1 MKPMAIDLFCG
12 AGGMSEG
19 ILQAG
24 FHIIFSNEIS
34 KDASETYR
42 KRHEQLG
49 LEQGKNTWLEVA
61 DIKNITGTYIKKKIS
76 ELKDFKEN
84 KSIEIDAIFG
94 GPPCQGFSRAGKQ
107 EVNDIRNLL
116 FKEYLRVVSEIK
128 PKYLVFENV
137 PGIVDIKFKNFISDF
152 NNESYKNKNAID
164 IIRNELKKIGYNLL
178 EPRILNASNYGVPQN
193 RHRLILIGFR
203 NDMKEPKYPKEFKQK
218 VTLREALSDLTNYEL
233 DNKKYQNSSKKGR
246 TKNIVTNKTILEKKK
261 YNNDLSKHYN
271 YIEERFSLL
280 NEGES
285 NSQLRKRLIKNGL
298 EITKYPNLLEYLSN
312 RLIISKLEIVKKC
325 KNLSKE
331 NKLLDLIVTKK
342 NSRIKLYLD
351 KPSNTVLTLPDDLI
365 LPICNRICS
374 VREFARL
381 QSFDDSFVFYGKR
394 TTGGKARKNEVP
406 QYTQVGN
413 AVPPLLAKAIALEIY
428 KVLKKE

>member
-1 MKPMAIDLFCG
+1 MKPIAIDLFCG

-49 LEQGKNTWLEVA
+49 LVQGKNTWLEVG
-61 DIKNITGTYIKKKIS
+61 DIKNITGTYIKRRIS
-76 ELKDFKEN
+76 ELKDFEDN
-84 KSIEIDAIFG
+84 KNIEIDAVFG

-107 EVNDIRNLL
+107 EENDNRNLL
-116 FKEYLRVVSEIK
+116 FKEYLRVINEIK

-137 PGIVDIKFKNFISDF
+137 PGIIDIKFKEFKSNFDNKI
-152 NNESYKNKNAID
+152 YKNRNAID
-164 IIRNELKKIGYNLL
+164 IIKSELIKIGYNLL

-193 RHRLILIGFR
+193 RHRVILIGFR
-203 NDMKEPKYPKEFKQK
+203 NDMKKPRYPKEIKK
-218 VTLREALSDLTNYEL
+218 KISLREAISDLVGYEIT
-233 DNKKYQNSSKKGR
+233 NKKYQKDSKIGR
-246 TKNIVTNKTILEKKK
+246 TKNIVTGKTILAEKT
-261 YNNDLSKHYN
+261 YNTTISKHYD

-280 NEGES
+280 KEGES
-285 NSQLRKRLIKNGL
+285 NSQLRKRLVKEGL
-298 EITKYPNLLEYLSN
+298 EINRYPNLLEYLSN
-312 RLIISKLEIVKKC
+312 KLIISKIEIIKKC
-325 KNLSKE
+325 KNLSIE
-331 NKLLDLIVTKK
+331 NKLLDLIITKK

-351 KPSNTVLTLPDDLI
+351 KPSNTILTLPDDLI
-365 LPICNRICS
+365 LPIGNRICT

-381 QSFDDSFVFYGKR
+381 QSFDDSFIFYGKR

-413 AVPPLLAKAIALEIY
+413 AIPPLLARAIAFEIY
-428 KVLKKE
+428 KVLK